1 MGPTSPLA
9 GALGLADRCQQLADP
24 ARTVFLEQDIARI
37 IAENDI
43 LCAGFQ
49 HDASSSALGFATECQ
64 TSASSSDR
72 CAVIGETACREEP
85 VNNKDKCQEQ
95 SLQQQRLWPPTE
107 SSRDLA
113 SCGGGGVQYSPVAL
127 PFPTSS
133 TGNSCSQL
141 GSGGGHDAM
150 STSPAV
156 VSTRSSGAVAA
167 TARGAAVDGRPSA
180 ATRRGSARSSI
191 AAEVEMLEGLT
202 LELQSVFGSSDK

>member
-64 TSASSSDR
+64 TSAASS
-72 CAVIGETACREEP
+72 
-85 VNNKDKCQEQ
+85 DKCQEH

>member
-24 ARTVFLEQDIARI
+24 ARTVFLERDIARI

-64 TSASSSDR
+64 TSAASS
-72 CAVIGETACREEP
+72 
-85 VNNKDKCQEQ
+85 DKCQEQ

-113 SCGGGGVQYSPVAL
+113 SCGAGGVQYSPVAL

-191 AAEVEMLEGLT
+191 AAEVELLEGLT
-202 LELQSVFGSSDK
+202 RELQSVFGSSDK

>member
-24 ARTVFLEQDIARI
+24 ARAVFLEQDIARI
-37 IAENDI
+37 PAENDI

-49 HDASSSALGFATECQ
+49 HDASSSSALGFATECQ
-64 TSASSSDR
+64 TSAAPS
-72 CAVIGETACREEP
+72 
-85 VNNKDKCQEQ
+85 DKCQEQ

-113 SCGGGGVQYSPVAL
+113 SCGGGGVQYSPMAL

-141 GSGGGHDAM
+141 GSGGCRDAL

-167 TARGAAVDGRPSA
+167 TARVAAVDGRPSA

-202 LELQSVFGSSDK
+202 RELQSVFGSSDK